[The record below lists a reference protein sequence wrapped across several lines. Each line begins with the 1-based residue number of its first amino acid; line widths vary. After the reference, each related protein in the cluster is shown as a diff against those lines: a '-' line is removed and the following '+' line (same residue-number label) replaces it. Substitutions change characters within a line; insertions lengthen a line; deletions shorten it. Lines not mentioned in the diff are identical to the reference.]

1 MVLEHSFQGYAM
13 DYLKK
18 VRQEEREALFHLLN
32 RECVAYTEAI
42 DVYVNPG
49 RRQGYRIDSQNLIVN
64 TLGEHISSVSF
75 HNCCRKII
83 AIPEEFRAMPLLRR
97 IFYWQAPAL
106 CMVAD
111 IGNHPYLERLGVVG
125 CPSVEVYCSEPHKR
139 LKKLEVRESNAK
151 EIPSLS
157 QIAPKLEEV
166 DFRDNRI
173 ENIESLDSLVYLEKA
188 DLRGN
193 NIFPWLS
200 PRTALANRRRVKEL
214 RKQGVKVLV

>member
-13 DYLKK
+13 DYLMKI
-18 VRQEEREALFHLLN
+18 RMEEREALFNLLR
-32 RECVAYTEAI
+32 RECVAYTESI
-42 DVYVNPG
+42 DVYVNPD
-49 RRQGYRIDSQNLIVN
+49 RRQGYRIDSQSMIVN
-64 TLGEHISSVSF
+64 TLGEHINSVSL

-83 AIPEEFRAMPLLRR
+83 SIPEEFRAMPLLRN
-97 IFYWQAPAL
+97 IFYWHTPAL
-106 CMVAD
+106 CLVAD
-111 IGNHPYLERLGVVG
+111 LGKHPYLERLGVVG
-125 CPSVEVYCSEPHKR
+125 CPSVEVYCSELHKR
-139 LKKLEVRESNAK
+139 LKKLEIRESNAK

-157 QIAPKLEEV
+157 QITPWLEEV
-166 DFRDNRI
+166 DFRDNSI

-200 PRTALANRRRVKEL
+200 PRTAIANRRRVKEL